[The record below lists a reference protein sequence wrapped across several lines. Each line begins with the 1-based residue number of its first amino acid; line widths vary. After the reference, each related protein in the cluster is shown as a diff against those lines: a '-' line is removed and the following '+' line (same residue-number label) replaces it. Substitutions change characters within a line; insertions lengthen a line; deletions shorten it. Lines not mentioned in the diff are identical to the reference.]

1 VSIRPAARALSLV
14 LLATATLAAFA
25 GVLGHDW
32 LRLDDPGYV
41 LENPHVN
48 GGLTA
53 AGLRWALAQDFLAL
67 QARSPRARCIIV
79 VSLSTRRLCMRL
91 ALMWNCT
98 SMPL

>member
-1 VSIRPAARALSLV
+1 MFHNQRHILQLSLV
-14 LLATATLAAFA
+14 EIVII
-25 GVLGHDW
+25 GVVFRMIFVVIFNPKPRDQLSICPA
-32 LRLDDPGYV
+32 RL
-41 LENPHVN
+41 
-48 GGLTA
+48 A